1 MSSDT
6 SYVKKQL
13 VYWLRVAPADIAGVN
28 NACISQQAGP
38 AVVSCTHG
46 AGSGIYVFL
55 LGGPAP
61 SPLSNYLVP
70 VNRRLIELSVDGV
83 AASVGITAQYDST
96 NAGAVA
102 PNLDNTVR
110 VLTFTGAG
118 PAVLADQAFNLAI
131 YRVESALGTAV
142 APAG

>member
-1 MSSDT
+1 MSSDM

-13 VYWLRVAPADIAGVN
+13 LYWLRVAPADIAGVN

-55 LGGPAP
+55 LGGTVP
-61 SPLSNYLVP
+61 SALNSFLVP
-70 VNRRLIELSVDGV
+70 INRRMIELSVDGV

-96 NAGAVA
+96 NAGA
-102 PNLDNTVR
+102 PLDSTVR
-110 VLTFTGAG
+110 ILTFTGAG

-131 YRVESALGTAV
+131 YRVETQLGSAAL
-142 APAG
+142 PAG